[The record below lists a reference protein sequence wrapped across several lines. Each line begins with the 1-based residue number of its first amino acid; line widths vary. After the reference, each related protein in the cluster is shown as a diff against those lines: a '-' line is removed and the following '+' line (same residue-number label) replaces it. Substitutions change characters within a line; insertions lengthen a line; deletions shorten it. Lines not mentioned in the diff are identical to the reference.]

1 MSRQAIKQVA
11 FNTGGDL
18 NGLLRELVDESG
30 QTQYVIAKA
39 AGVPQSRLSRAY
51 AGKVETTLETLAAV
65 ARATGRR
72 VVVRIE

>member
-1 MSRQAIKQVA
+1 MSRKPIKQVA
-11 FNTGGDL
+11 YTGAGDL
-18 NGLLRELVDESG
+18 DGLLRQLVDESEM
-30 QTQYVIAKA
+30 TRYAIAKA

-72 VVVRIE
+72 IVVRVE